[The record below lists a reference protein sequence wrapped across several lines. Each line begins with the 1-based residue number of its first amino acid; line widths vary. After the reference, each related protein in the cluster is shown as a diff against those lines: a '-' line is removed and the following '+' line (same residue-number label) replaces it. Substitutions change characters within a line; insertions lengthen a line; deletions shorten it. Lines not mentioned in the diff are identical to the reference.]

1 MWMKDTRAT
10 RILATVFHMHKYI
23 TNPDITP
30 KDQVI
35 AAAVKLAD
43 ELKV

>member
-1 MWMKDTRAT
+1 MKETRAT
-10 RILATVFHMHKYI
+10 QILVTVWHKHKYI
-23 TNPDITP
+23 TNLDITP